1 MSKNINI
8 EKQEIIKLSDRIQV
22 KIFYEYQDTICLPSS
37 RVTRKNEELRC
48 IFTIQNQNWKPEIKV
63 NLETGQVNTSS
74 FSFELIHFQ
83 EDLKTIFDYV
93 SKLKFEKNIFNY

>member
-22 KIFYEYQDTICLPSS
+22 KIFYEYQDTI
-37 RVTRKNEELRC
+37 TRKNEELRC

>member
-1 MSKNINI
+1 MSNINI
-8 EKQEIIKLSDRIQV
+8 EKQEIVKLSDRIQV
-22 KIFYEYQDTICLPSS
+22 KIIYEYQDTI
-37 RVTRKNEELRC
+37 TRKNEELRY
-48 IFTIQNQNWKPEIKV
+48 IFTIENQNWRPEIKV

-83 EDLKTIFDYV
+83 NDLKTIFDYI